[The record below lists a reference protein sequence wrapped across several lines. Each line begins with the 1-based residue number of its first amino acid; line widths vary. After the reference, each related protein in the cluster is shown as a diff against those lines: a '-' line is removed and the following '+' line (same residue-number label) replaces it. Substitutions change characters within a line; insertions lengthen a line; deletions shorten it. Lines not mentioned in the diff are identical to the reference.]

1 MGNHRCRQRAQDD
14 GVEGGG
20 QRATRQLYVMR
31 ISLNTRPSSIVHAL
45 PLVSPSL
52 YSADA
57 MYALESIE
65 KVRVPL
71 VRVSVTTENL
81 RRGEGEKVTFS
92 V

>member
-1 MGNHRCRQRAQDD
+1 
-14 GVEGGG
+14 
-20 QRATRQLYVMR
+20 
-31 ISLNTRPSSIVHAL
+31 
-45 PLVSPSL
+45 
-52 YSADA
+52 